1 MKLITK
7 ISSLG
12 LLLIILC
19 CTTTCKK
26 TFNISYEGTVYD
38 SINGVLKKP
47 VAGAVI
53 LLSACNGKIAGN
65 YSQCNGSLYTIESAT
80 TDANGHFSIQSTTKL
95 RGQAFYVGL
104 EGSAYSAANVGY
116 SLNNLPKELYKNFN

>member
-1 MKLITK
+1 MKLITNLS
-7 ISSLG
+7 ILI
-12 LLLIILC
+12 LLTAIVVSN
-19 CTTTCKK
+19 TTCKK

-38 SINGVLKKP
+38 SINGVHKKP
-47 VAGAVI
+47 VAGVVI

-95 RGQAFYVGL
+95 RSQAFYVGL
-104 EGSAYSAANVGY
+104 EGSKYSAANIGFT
-116 SLNNLPKELYKNFN
+116 LKNLPTELYQDFN

>member
-1 MKLITK
+1 MKLINK
-7 ISSLG
+7 ILALT
-12 LLLIILC
+12 LLFIVLC
-19 CTTTCKK
+19 CNTTCKK

-38 SINGVLKKP
+38 SINGLNKKP

-80 TDANGHFSIQSTTKL
+80 TDADGHFSIQSTTNL
-95 RGQAFYVGL
+95 RSQAFYVGL
-104 EGSAYSAANVGY
+104 QGSQFSAANVGY
-116 SLNNLPKELYKNFN
+116 ALNNLPKELYKNFN

>member
-1 MKLITK
+1 MSYFSK
-7 ISSLG
+7 ISLFF
-12 LLLIILC
+12 LLVTVLC
-19 CTTTCKK
+19 VNTTCKK
-26 TFNISYEGTVYD
+26 TFNISYEGIVYD
-38 SINGVLKKP
+38 SINGLNKKP

-80 TDANGHFSIQSTTKL
+80 TDENGHFSIQSTTKL
-95 RGQAFYVGL
+95 RSQAFYVGL
-104 EGSAYSAANVGY
+104 EGSQFSAANVGY